1 MWAPRLGHNTGPQRE
16 PVRSPSSSTQSVW
29 RRSAACN
36 LLLVLLALLLLA
48 APVIGQQDL
57 IVAIVVHGNRRI
69 PADTVRA
76 RIFSKAGDVYDPA
89 AIERDFNALWN
100 TGYFE
105 DIRFE
110 REQNEKGW
118 ILHIY
123 LKERPTIREINYT
136 GLNAVSTSDVLDR
149 FKERKV
155 GLSVE
160 SQYDPTKIKKA
171 EVVLKE
177 LLSEHGRQFAT
188 IRTEKRD
195 IPPNAVGVTFVV
207 KEGPKVNV
215 GRIRFRGNRHVP
227 DRTLRAAMKNLKPI
241 GIPHSIF
248 LENLFAK
255 TYDATKLEEDTER
268 VRAEYQNRGYFK
280 VLVDDPKTE
289 IHDTGHTGFHV
300 PWVQGGLGKSVDI
313 TMPIE
318 EGDRYHLG
326 TITFKNNKAISSA
339 AALRSLFPMKDG
351 EIFSREKVAKGLENL
366 RKAYGQAGYINFTSV
381 PDTKFD
387 DEKKIVNLI
396 IDVDEGKQ
404 FYVRRIEFQGNTT
417 TRDKVIRR
425 EIALEE
431 GQIYNSHFWE
441 LSLLRLNQL
450 GYFDQLKPDDPNT
463 TERHLDEKNGTVDLT
478 LKVHEKGK
486 NSIGLQG
493 GVSGLAGA
501 FVGLNYST
509 NNFLGLGE
517 TLSVQASL
525 GSRQRDIVFGFTEP
539 YLFDRPIQ
547 AGFNVYAR
555 KTNYDQA
562 RQYAILSGQNLNL
575 PSAYLQNLQ
584 NYSQSST
591 GFSGT
596 ISYPLRRSFK
606 RLGISYSFDR
616 SSLVAVSNASK
627 LLFENLNFRGITGP
641 NALNGI
647 ITSKITPS
655 FSMNTLDS
663 YYAPHHGKS
672 LFIGGEF
679 AGLGGTVHTIRPIV
693 QFKQFFPMQK
703 RRNALGYNLQASF
716 ITGYGG
722 IVAPPFERA
731 YLGGENDLR
740 GFDIRTVSPIAYLPS
755 TQTVALRNPDGTFV
769 AANPRFPVLT
779 GSGGACVANC
789 WSIPVPYSQLVTPGG
804 DLSIHGNLEYRIT
817 IAGPVAVAPFV
828 DLGTD
833 PILRTSQLQINPVE
847 FQNLQSTLYGCPTLT
862 TAYSCQGG
870 QLLGTNG
877 LPSISQHLTSVPGT
891 NWVARMSTGLELQTF
906 LPVVNAPFR
915 IYYAYNALR
924 LDGTATPFVPIN
936 RDMFPDGAAGLYTY
950 HTTLSTLGSKFTLLE
965 PRKTFRF
972 TVATTF

>member
-1 MWAPRLGHNTGPQRE
+1 MGSQRD
-16 PVRSPSSSTQSVW
+16 PSWSPSSSSIRVWKHGSVW
-29 RRSAACN
+29 KR
-36 LLLVLLALLLLA
+36 LLGLLTLLLLA
-48 APVIGQQDL
+48 VPVVGQQDL
-57 IVAIVVHGNRRI
+57 IVGISVHGNRRI
-69 PADTVRA
+69 PAETVKA
-76 RIFSKAGDVYDPA
+76 RIFSKVGDVYDAA

-110 REQNEKGW
+110 REQNAKGW

-155 GLSVE
+155 GLAVE
-160 SQYDPTKIKKA
+160 NQYDPTKIKKA
-171 EVVLKE
+171 EVTLKQ
-177 LLSEHGRQFAT
+177 LLAEHGRQFAT
-188 IRTEKRD
+188 IRTEVRP
-195 IPPNAVGVTFVV
+195 IPPAAVGITFVV
-207 KEGPKVNV
+207 REGPKVKV
-215 GRIRFRGNRHVP
+215 GHIRFRGNKHIN

-268 VRAEYQNRGYFK
+268 VRAEFQNRGYFK
-280 VLVDDPKTE
+280 VLVDEPKTE
-289 IHDTGHTGFHV
+289 IHDTGHTGFHI
-300 PWVQGGLGKSVDI
+300 PGLQPGLGKSVDI

-318 EGDRYHLG
+318 EGERYHLG
-326 TITFKNNKAISSA
+326 TITFKNNKAIPNN

-351 EIFSREKVAKGLENL
+351 DIFSREKVAKGLENL
-366 RKAYGQAGYINFTSV
+366 RKAYGEAGYINFTSV

-387 DEKKIVNLI
+387 DEKKTVDLTV
-396 IDVDEGKQ
+396 DVDEGKQ

-431 GQIYNSHFWE
+431 GQIYNSRYWE

-463 TERHLDEKNGTVDLT
+463 TERHLDEKAGTVDLT
-478 LKVHEKGK
+478 LKVKEKGK

-501 FVGLNYST
+501 FIGLNYST

-525 GSRQRDIVFGFTEP
+525 GSRQRDLVFGFTEP

-547 AGFNVYAR
+547 AGFQVYTR
-555 KTNYDQA
+555 KTSYDQA
-562 RQYAILSGQNLNL
+562 RQYAIATGQNLNL

-591 GFSGT
+591 GLSLS

-616 SSLVAVSNASK
+616 SSLVAVSSASK
-627 LLFENLNFRGITGP
+627 LLFENLNFSGITGP

-655 FSMNTLDS
+655 FTMNTLDAA
-663 YYAPHHGKS
+663 YAPHHGKS

-679 AGLGGTVHTIRPIV
+679 AGLGGTVHTIRPII
-693 QFKQFFPMQK
+693 QYKQFFPVQK
-703 RRNALGYNLQASF
+703 RRNAIGYNVQASF
-716 ITGYGG
+716 ITGYSG

-731 YLGGENDLR
+731 YLGGENDIR
-740 GFDIRTVSPIAYLPS
+740 GFDIRTISPIAYLPS
-755 TQTVALRNPDGTFV
+755 AQAVSLRNPDGTFV
-769 AANPRFPVLT
+769 PANPKFRVQTNPST
-779 GSGGACVANC
+779 GACVSNC
-789 WSIPVPYSQLVTPGG
+789 WNIPVPYNQLVTPGG
-804 DLSIHGNLEYRIT
+804 DLSLNGNFEYRIT
-817 IAGPVAVAPFV
+817 IAGPVAIAPFI
-828 DLGTD
+828 DMGAD
-833 PILRTSQLQINPVE
+833 PIIRTSQLQTNLTQYNTLIN
-847 FQNLQSTLYGCPTLT
+847 TLFGCPTLDSAFACT
-862 TAYSCQGG
+862 GG
-870 QLLGTNG
+870 AK
-877 LPSISQHLTSVPGT
+877 ISGIPRDLRPVPGT
-891 NWVARMSTGLELQTF
+891 NWVARMSTGIELQTM

-924 LDGTATPFVPIN
+924 LDGSATPPIQIT
-936 RDMFPDGAAGLYTY
+936 RDMFPNNAAGLYTY
-950 HTTLSTLGSKFTLLE
+950 QTTLSTLGSRYTLRE

-972 TVATTF
+972 SVATTF